1 MKTIAWQP
9 WSVEAFQ
16 EAAEQGKLVLLD
28 ISAVWCHW
36 CHVMDETTYS
46 DPEVIKAI
54 EAEYVPIRVDT
65 DASPEINERY
75 NLGGWPTTAILSP
88 EGRLLTGGTYLPPQ
102 SMAPFLRQV
111 HNWWKA
117 EGSSLPPA
125 PVQRST
131 HPATSFAVNELPQRA
146 LQAVFDAYDTQ
157 FGGFGKE
164 AKFPFPLAL
173 ALLYESA
180 LLYQN
185 RQARDALLQ
194 TLAAYARG
202 GMYDPI
208 EGGFF
213 RYSTDAAFRL
223 PHYEKMAEDNGQ
235 LLSVYTRAALLEPQL
250 ADIADDVLR
259 YVHAAFWQETEVGF
273 SASQDADENYYTL
286 DASQR
291 LQRVPPAI
299 DRRLFARPNA
309 FLISGILNHSA
320 YRTDLT
326 WQQRAEEALRRWVEC
341 SFEDPAGVAHQRN
354 APSQRGLLSDTVPL
368 ALACLDAYLIGGDRT
383 FLNTATRL
391 CNWMIAHLW
400 EEKKG
405 AFRDCPLQHEAIG
418 ALAEPVWPYEENGR
432 AAQLLARLHLAVPQ
446 QGYASYL
453 DRLLEWGAAQV
464 EEMGLFSAA
473 FGIAAIERN
482 EVWNE
487 IDWVGDP
494 PVSLARLALW
504 PLTWVR
510 RLNAKEAT
518 DRGYTQPGGY
528 LCRADSCIGP
538 LNVDD
543 LELALRQR

>member
-1 MKTIAWQP
+1 MKTLAWQP
-9 WSVEAFQ
+9 WSAEAFQ
-16 EAAEQGKLVLLD
+16 KAAEQGKLVLLD

-54 EAEYVPIRVDT
+54 EAGFVPIRVDT

-88 EGRLLTGGTYLPPQ
+88 EGRLLTGGTYIPPQ
-102 SMAPFLRQV
+102 SMLPFLRQV
-111 HNWWKA
+111 RNWWET
-117 EGSSLPPA
+117 EGSSLPPTPA
-125 PVQRST
+125 RRPMRQ
-131 HPATSFAVNELPQRA
+131 ATSFAVKELPEQA
-146 LQAVFDAYDTQ
+146 LQTVLDAYDVQ

-164 AKFPFPLAL
+164 AKFPFPMAL
-173 ALLYESA
+173 SLLFDTA
-180 LLYQN
+180 LLYQSTE
-185 RQARDALLQ
+185 ARDALLQ

-202 GMYDPI
+202 GMYDPV

-235 LLSVYTRAALLEPQL
+235 LLSIYSHAALMEPQL
-250 ADIADDVLR
+250 AEIADDVLR
-259 YVHAAFWQETEVGF
+259 YVHAAFWQEAEAGF
-273 SASQDADENYYTL
+273 SASQDADQSYYAL

-291 LQRVPPAI
+291 SRRVPPMI
-299 DRRLFARPNA
+299 DRRLFTRPNA
-309 FLISGILNHSA
+309 FLVSGILAHSA
-320 YRTDLT
+320 YRGDLA
-326 WQQRAEEALRRWVEC
+326 WQQRVEETLRRWTQR
-341 SFEDPAGVAHQRN
+341 SFETPAGLAHQRN

-368 ALACLDAYLIGGDRT
+368 ALACLDAYVVGGNRT
-383 FLNTATRL
+383 FLNDATRL
-391 CNWMIAHLW
+391 GDWMIAQLW
-400 EEKKG
+400 EESEG
-405 AFRDCPLQHEAIG
+405 AFRDQPLQREAIG

-446 QGYASYL
+446 QGYAYYT
-453 DRLLEWGAAQV
+453 DRLLEWGAMQV

-494 PVSLARLALW
+494 PVSLGRLALW
-504 PLTWVR
+504 PLTWIR
-510 RLNAKEAT
+510 RLNAEEAAV
-518 DRGYTQPGGY
+518 RGYAQPGGY
-528 LCRADSCIGP
+528 LCRADSCVGP
-538 LNVDD
+538 LDVDA
-543 LELALRQR
+543 LEQALQLS